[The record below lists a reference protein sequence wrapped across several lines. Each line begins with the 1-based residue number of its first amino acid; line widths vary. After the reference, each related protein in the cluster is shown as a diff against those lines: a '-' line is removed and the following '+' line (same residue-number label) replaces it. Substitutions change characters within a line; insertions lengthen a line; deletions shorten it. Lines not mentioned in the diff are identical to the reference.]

1 MGHLDLSVRGR
12 LALRTIQ
19 GSAGEQEYQ
28 IRLMPKIAYPI
39 ELARHK
45 ITPYL
50 ANDLFY
56 DYTRDAFNQNRL
68 FLGVALPLGK
78 SFGSDVGVDLY
89 YMLQS
94 QLGKRHDWSSNH
106 ILGTKWSMRW

>member
-1 MGHLDLSVRGR
+1 MSTLSAI
-12 LALRTIQ
+12 LSPDFL
-19 GSAGEQEYQ
+19 
-28 IRLMPKIAYPI
+28 L
-39 ELARHK
+39 
-45 ITPYL
+45 
-50 ANDLFY
+50 
-56 DYTRDAFNQNRL
+56 RDALIGSVLVGLICPLVGVYFVLRRMI
-68 FLGVALPLGK
+68 FLGVALPFGK